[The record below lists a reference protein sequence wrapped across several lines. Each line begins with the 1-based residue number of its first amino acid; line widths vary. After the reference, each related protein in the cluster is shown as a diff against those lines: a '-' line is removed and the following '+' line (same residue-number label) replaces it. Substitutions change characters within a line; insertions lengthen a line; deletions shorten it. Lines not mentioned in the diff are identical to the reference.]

1 MTERVSNR
9 KKMIPNIES
18 VINADGNE
26 ENVIKAGDTIRILG
40 DYLKFDTE
48 DETQGIF
55 IEKDGVSKRLDY
67 YAWNTNK
74 RVDTRIPADTEA
86 GKYTLSI
93 SAKPCTVQYTESF
106 ADEIEIS

>member
-1 MTERVSNR
+1 
-9 KKMIPNIES
+9 MIPNIES

-74 RVDTRIPADTEA
+74 RVDTRIPADTET